1 MTGDGKGF
9 DRKKKEKNGK
19 EIEMNISIDVT
30 RDGTRYFITNDNGGN
45 ICFFD
50 SMVKAGTV
58 LRYLQGADMLPED
71 CARAVDAMRDFDK
84 MIAARHAERE
94 AQRAL
99 RREIALQARKATI
112 EQSQQKDIIDVNP
125 E

>member
-1 MTGDGKGF
+1 MDF
-9 DRKKKEKNGK
+9 L
-19 EIEMNISIDVT
+19 NISIDFT

-45 ICFFD
+45 ICFFE
-50 SMVKAGTV
+50 SMAKAGTV

-94 AQRAL
+94 VQRA
-99 RREIALQARKATI
+99 RWREHALQARQAR
-112 EQSQQKDIIDVNP
+112 ESAVAQDQEEGIDANP